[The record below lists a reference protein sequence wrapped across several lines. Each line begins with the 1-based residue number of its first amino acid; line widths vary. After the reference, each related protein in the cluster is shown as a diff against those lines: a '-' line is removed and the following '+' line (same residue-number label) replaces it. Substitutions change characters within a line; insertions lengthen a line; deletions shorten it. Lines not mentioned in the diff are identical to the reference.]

1 MLVLTVADVKNGIKY
16 GVGIDEFC
24 TKYNCTTEE
33 FERRIRGMFHSKAE
47 SILGEIRASERK
59 HRKDRSRFKSG
70 KMKGGSMVPMST
82 FVAAEPEETEKDT
95 SDAAPATQCDFELLP
110 LEELRIEEKRVGD
123 LAVANEIK
131 YQTLLTQHKEKLGHL
146 REIQKELIEIEDS
159 FKRKSDEYR
168 LVVTEDNE
176 LTEKINAIS
185 ESYRSNMISLGTI
198 RDRIKV
204 LETVTLYAYDDG
216 SITII
221 DGPQME
227 FDDTGADEYFPQLV
241 TRPECENL
249 TVRQVKLIA
258 KVLCVVKNAEGP
270 TAVLFDSESV
280 DKAYQSIS
288 TTIS

>member
-123 LAVANEIK
+123 LAVANEIE

-146 REIQKELIEIEDS
+146 REI
-159 FKRKSDEYR
+159 
-168 LVVTEDNE
+168 
-176 LTEKINAIS
+176 
-185 ESYRSNMISLGTI
+185 
-198 RDRIKV
+198 
-204 LETVTLYAYDDG
+204 
-216 SITII
+216 
-221 DGPQME
+221 
-227 FDDTGADEYFPQLV
+227 
-241 TRPECENL
+241 
-249 TVRQVKLIA
+249 
-258 KVLCVVKNAEGP
+258 
-270 TAVLFDSESV
+270 
-280 DKAYQSIS
+280 
-288 TTIS
+288 